1 MESGSESGAGNGP
14 GRRGRLF
21 DDLAGLAGGAFSM
34 VSGLRAEVEAMAR
47 SQVEMMVQ
55 RLELVRREDLDAA
68 LEVARRAREES
79 TALAAR
85 VAALEA
91 KLGGGNGGT
100 GSAGGTSEPGAPGAV
115 FGAGSAEG
123 ILGAGPTTGASA
135 GASAS
140 PAGAAPL
147 TPAPEPTQ
155 SAEPPLHAGGPRL
168 ADEAADKG
176 GEGAPPAGTEPGRA
190 AGSGGGDSHPAKPL

>member
-1 MESGSESGAGNGP
+1 MESGSETGTGGGP

-47 SQVEMMVQ
+47 SQVELMVQ

-79 TALAAR
+79 TALATR

-91 KLGGGNGGT
+91 KLAVQAAHDPVSGVAGAEAALDAALSGAADEASSFT
-100 GSAGGTSEPGAPGAV
+100 GPTATS
-115 FGAGSAEG
+115 
-123 ILGAGPTTGASA
+123 LGAK
-135 GASAS
+135 
-140 PAGAAPL
+140 PAG
-147 TPAPEPTQ
+147 TEPTE
-155 SAEPPLHAGGPRL
+155 AATPPLHAGGPRL

-176 GEGAPPAGTEPGRA
+176 GEGEQPLGTGTNPTRPAEPP
-190 AGSGGGDSHPAKPL
+190 HPAKPL